1 MVGDM
6 VAAEEEEGNRKYR
19 GQCRCVKGQK
29 SELQTWYAKSHLPLG
44 RAAMNKPVHYGQLL
58 TQLQARRVSC
68 LHTML
73 RPSCPMSQERAA
85 AVWKNGQ
92 QNGSMN
98 KTPARGHG
106 KVLGVVNC
114 SVCLPGRIRSPKP
127 WSHSQPCRPGSSVLE
142 AAVTS
147 PLRPVRQGQCRHT
160 APLCSSP

>member
-1 MVGDM
+1 MGLWSQTRLNRRQERLWQRLQGGWETGLQQQSTQRCMVGDM

-85 AVWKNGQ
+85 AVWTKWSTEWINEQDPSQGPWQ
-92 QNGSMN
+92 SSWGGELFSVF
-98 KTPARGHG
+98 AR
-106 KVLGVVNC
+106 KD
-114 SVCLPGRIRSPKP
+114 
-127 WSHSQPCRPGSSVLE
+127 
-142 AAVTS
+142 
-147 PLRPVRQGQCRHT
+147 
-160 APLCSSP
+160 